1 MLLFKFVFTPICFLF
16 LQLQTAK
23 YVGGLLQKSVLHMTN
38 IRYIQ
43 IYNNNNYK

>member
-16 LQLQTAK
+16 LQTAK
-23 YVGGLLQKSVLHMTN
+23 YVGGLLQKSVLHITN

-43 IYNNNNYK
+43 